1 MSTKQQRKGQKTPR
15 REEQWAAA
23 RRAAARRRRIMSL
36 AGGVVAVIVIA
47 VLAVAVV
54 GRLNKG
60 GGTPI
65 AAGNV
70 SADPPHAGPLQAGEQ
85 VPDFSAPG
93 LDGTRISWDDYRGAP
108 TVLAVWASWCP
119 HCQKE
124 LPVLARVA
132 DEYPGVQLVSVTS
145 SIGLEPG
152 PSPEEYMRDNDL
164 TFPVAVDD
172 SDNTIA
178 AALGIDGYPTIYFVN
193 ADGTV
198 AGMMGGEPSEDELR
212 QAYETLHA
220 QAA

>member
-1 MSTKQQRKGQKTPR
+1 MSTKQQRTGQKTPR

-36 AGGVVAVIVIA
+36 AGGVVAVIVIS

-132 DEYPGVQLVSVTS
+132 DEYPG
-145 SIGLEPG
+145 G
-152 PSPEEYMRDNDL
+152 
-164 TFPVAVDD
+164 
-172 SDNTIA
+172 
-178 AALGIDGYPTIYFVN
+178 
-193 ADGTV
+193 
-198 AGMMGGEPSEDELR
+198 
-212 QAYETLHA
+212 
-220 QAA
+220 